1 MPKISAYFGKF
12 PIASTMLTSSVLIA
26 LSMRLDTA
34 VLAQPTKAPILTPS
48 PTNQPT
54 KAPILTPSPTNQPTP
69 APTPTPSPTNQPTPA
84 PIPTPSPTN
93 QPINPITQKLLGQ
106 WQAKDASSEITLT
119 LVFTPDGKLYILLP
133 DAQNPM
139 AIAFHYQVN
148 PKPQPMHLD
157 VTVSKDQ
164 KPVLT
169 IFELTADN
177 QMRLQLDSTSP
188 GKPRPKTFSP
198 TATLFTKVSDKT
210 TLPENIKILDP
221 RS

>member
-12 PIASTMLTSSVLIA
+12 LIASTMLTSSVLIA

-34 VLAQPTKAPILTPS
+34 VLAEPTKAPILTPSPTKAPILTPS

-54 KAPILTPSPTNQPTP
+54 QAPI
-69 APTPTPSPTNQPTPA
+69 PTPSSTNQPTPA

-93 QPINPITQKLLGQ
+93 QPINPVTQKLLGQ
-106 WQAKDASSEITLT
+106 WQAKDAASEITLT
-119 LVFTPDGKLYILLP
+119 LVFLPDGKLYILLP

-139 AIAFHYQVN
+139 AIAFQYQVN

-157 VTVSKDQ
+157 VTVSKEQ

-169 IFELTADN
+169 IFELTADD
-177 QMRLQLDSTSP
+177 QMRLQLDNTSP
-188 GKPRPKTFSP
+188 GQRFRLTSL
-198 TATLFTKVSDKT
+198 TINLH
-210 TLPENIKILDP
+210 LPLL
-221 RS
+221 